1 MKWTVIRYKRANGD
15 IPFDEFMVDLP
26 VKDQARILRTVDL
39 LEMFGQTLRE
49 PYAKKIKG
57 SELWELRV
65 SSGSK
70 AYRVFYIGWVEK
82 TFVLFNG
89 FMKKSRKTPR
99 KELDRARRYLT
110 EMKERLE

>member
-1 MKWTVIRYKRANGD
+1 MKWSVIRYKRANGD
-15 IPFDEFMVDLP
+15 IPFDEFMADLP
-26 VKDQARILRTVDL
+26 VKDQARLLRTVDL
-39 LEMFGQTLRE
+39 LEMFGATLRE

-57 SELWELRV
+57 SELWELRI

-99 KELDRARRYLT
+99 KELDRAKRYLA